1 MTAYIYPG
9 QGSQFCGMGKDLYD
23 YSEDSKELFEDANK
37 ILGFKIT
44 KIMFGQ
50 DENALKKTNVTQ
62 PAIFTHSVILTKILN
77 LKPKVI
83 AGHSLGE
90 FSALVA
96 CNTLSFEDGL
106 KLVSKRAKAME
117 DACKKYPG
125 NMAAI
130 IGLKDEVVEDVCS
143 KINGVITTANF
154 NCPGQIVISGEKK
167 SIQKAC
173 KSLISIGAKRALIL
187 PVEGAFHSPL
197 MDSAKEKLANEINR
211 IVFKIPICP
220 IYQNFSNNAET
231 DPEKIK
237 FNLIE
242 QITSPVQWTQCIEKI
257 IKNGTK
263 KFIEVGPGKVLQGL
277 VKKINSSVKASSA
290 NF

>member
-1 MTAYIYPG
+1 
-9 QGSQFCGMGKDLYD
+9 
-23 YSEDSKELFEDANK
+23 
-37 ILGFKIT
+37 
-44 KIMFGQ
+44 MF
-50 DENALKKTNVTQ
+50 
-62 PAIFTHSVILTKILN
+62 
-77 LKPKVI
+77 
-83 AGHSLGE
+83 
-90 FSALVA
+90 ALVA

-231 DPEKIK
+231 DPEKINVAVLNSFLNK
-237 FNLIE
+237 KKTN
-242 QITSPVQWTQCIEKI
+242 
-257 IKNGTK
+257 KNNINT
-263 KFIEVGPGKVLQGL
+263 L
-277 VKKINSSVKASSA
+277 V
-290 NF
+290 